1 MIALWAQRF
10 DADNSYRDAGT
21 LCRTTDYKYNYF
33 EVFTKVLPSFL
44 LAISRAKF
52 AQTTTRLQF
61 LRRHFFGNFI
71 NFLQTL
77 SGDVNDYKYC
87 KKSFWRGKVVWWRSL
102 TIEIKNRSFAESLHN
117 RKLQTVTSPELL
129 LYRHKNHMNNLM
141 LKDFWSID
149 GHTMS
154 RKKHKNKSRRGAN

>member
-1 MIALWAQRF
+1 MIASWAQRF

-87 KKSFWRGKVVWWRSL
+87 KKNHSEEGKLYDGDHWQL
-102 TIEIKNRSFAESLHN
+102 KLKIEALLKAFTIESSKLWRHQSFYFTDN
-117 RKLQTVTSPELL
+117 
-129 LYRHKNHMNNLM
+129 KNHMNNLM
-141 LKDFWSID
+141 LKDFLINRWT
-149 GHTMS
+149 H
-154 RKKHKNKSRRGAN
+154 NV